1 MGFEFEFERLFRFTF
16 SVCLEVEM
24 GTKRSTRSE
33 SEACASIFDTTGKG
47 RGGGAEKCGTGA
59 EKNRELSAVNPEDV
73 DIISHHLLSDDDYFE
88 LAGLFKHFGDPTRVK
103 LLHALGMCELCVTD
117 LAMILNITPSAVS
130 HQLNALKA
138 AKLVRGRREA
148 QLIYYSLDD
157 DHVRLLLDVGYE
169 HKSER

>member
-1 MGFEFEFERLFRFTF
+1 
-16 SVCLEVEM
+16 M

-47 RGGGAEKCGTGA
+47 RGG
-59 EKNRELSAVNPEDV
+59 R
-73 DIISHHLLSDDDYFE
+73 
-88 LAGLFKHFGDPTRVK
+88 AGLFKHFGDPTRVK

-157 DHVRLLLDVGYE
+157 EHVRLLLDVGYE

>member
-1 MGFEFEFERLFRFTF
+1 
-16 SVCLEVEM
+16 M

-148 QLIYYSLDD
+148 QLIYYALDD
-157 DHVRLLLDVGYE
+157 EHVRLLLDVGYE